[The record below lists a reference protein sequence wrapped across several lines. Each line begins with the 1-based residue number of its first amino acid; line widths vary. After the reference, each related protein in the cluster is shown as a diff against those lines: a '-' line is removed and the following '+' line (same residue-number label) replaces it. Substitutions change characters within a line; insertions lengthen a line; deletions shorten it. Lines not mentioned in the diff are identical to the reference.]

1 MDHITLRASLFH
13 HLAGKGKRSGAC
25 EGDAG
30 AFVTKAGSAYH
41 VIQLAGLGLEV
52 VFAVAGGDVL
62 VIAAAIEGEMAARR
76 HFARGIVVAGLVG
89 AKDKITVIDFYLTA
103 QRINIAR
110 LFLRLGS
117 DNGGIGGPTGQR
129 RNRPF
134 CFLGR
139 TRS

>member
-1 MDHITLRASLFH
+1 LPGLV
-13 HLAGKGKRSGAC
+13 AC
-25 EGDAG
+25 
-30 AFVTKAGSAYH
+30 
-41 VIQLAGLGLEV
+41 GLSLEV
-52 VFAVAGGDVL
+52 VFTVAGGYVL
-62 VIAAAIEGEMAARR
+62 IIAAAIEGEMAARR
-76 HFARGIVVAGLVG
+76 HIARGIVVAGLVG

-117 DNGGIGGPTGQR
+117 DNGCIGGPTGQR

-139 TRS
+139 PGS